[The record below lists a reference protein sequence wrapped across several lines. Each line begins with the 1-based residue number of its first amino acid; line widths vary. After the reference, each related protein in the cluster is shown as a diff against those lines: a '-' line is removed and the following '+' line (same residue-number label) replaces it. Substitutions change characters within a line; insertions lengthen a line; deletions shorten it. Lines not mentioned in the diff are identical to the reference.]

1 MVFVTAVV
9 DVLELPEDV
18 PPAAART
25 IGRTLAELPEH
36 RRATFTLRVR
46 RRYPELL
53 EGLAVYP
60 DPPAVAGDAL
70 VLAAEAYAARSA
82 ELHLLDES
90 RLLAPD
96 WFQQPSMVGYAAYTE
111 RYAAPGTGLAG
122 VADRVDHLRDL
133 GVSYL
138 HLMPLLQ
145 PRPVPNDGG
154 YAVADYRTVR
164 PDLGTTEDLEGLAS
178 TLRAEGISLCLDLVL
193 NHVAQEHDWAKA
205 ARGGDARYRDYFYVY
220 PDRAEPDAYEATLP
234 EVFPDFA
241 PGNFTYDEDLQA
253 WVWTTFNSWQ
263 WDLNWSNPDVFC
275 EMADVILY
283 LGNLGVEVLRLDAI
297 AFTWK
302 RKGTNCQNQPEVH
315 SLTQALRALTRI
327 AAPAVTFK
335 AEAIVGPDDLV
346 HYLGRGVH
354 HAKVSDLA
362 YHNSLMVQIW
372 SMLASRDVT
381 LAAHALSRIPDTPS
395 STAWITYVRCHDDI
409 GWAIDD
415 RDAAEVQLNGFEH
428 RGFLSE
434 FYSGHFAGSFAQGLV
449 FQHNPDTGDKRI
461 SGTTASLAGLG
472 TAIASGDTRQL
483 DDAIGRILIAHAIVL
498 GWGGIPVLW
507 SGDEIAAL
515 NDQSWAEMPEHS
527 GDNRWAHRPA
537 LEWDVVTSLSAA
549 QDSSPQARV
558 YAGLQQL
565 LRARRDLPALH
576 ASVKAEAL
584 PTSVQG
590 VLGVRRAHPIG
601 VMVGLYNMTEQDRYV
616 PGWWVREQGLDPYTA
631 HDHLAGAPAEMTEFD
646 DLLLT
651 AYQALW
657 LTAKP

>member
-1 MVFVTAVV
+1 MTAVV
-9 DVLELPEDV
+9 DASELPADV
-18 PPAAART
+18 PSRAARA
-25 IGRTLAELPEH
+25 IEEILADLPKH
-36 RRATFTLRVR
+36 RRATFVLRVR
-46 RRYPELL
+46 RRYADLL
-53 EGLAVYP
+53 DGLGVYL
-60 DPPAVAGDAL
+60 DPRAVAGEAL
-70 VLAAEAYAARSA
+70 ILAARAYASRSE
-82 ELHLLDES
+82 ELHLLDER
-90 RLLAPD
+90 RLLEPD

-111 RYAAPGTGLAG
+111 RYAAPGAGLAG
-122 VADRVDHLRDL
+122 VAAKVDHLRDL
-133 GVSYL
+133 GVTYL

-145 PRPVPNDGG
+145 PRPAPNDGG

-164 PDLGTTEDLEGLAS
+164 PDLGTTEDLQGLADA
-178 TLRAEGISLCLDLVL
+178 LRAEGISLCLDVVL
-193 NHVAQEHDWAKA
+193 NHVAQEHQWARA
-205 ARGGDARYRDYFYVY
+205 ARDGDARYRDYFYVY
-220 PDRAEPDAYEATLP
+220 PDREEPDAYEATLP

-241 PGNFTYDEDLQA
+241 PGNFTFDEDLGG
-253 WVWTTFNSWQ
+253 WVWTTFNSYQ

-275 EMADVILY
+275 EMAEVIFY

-302 RKGTNCQNQPEVH
+302 RKATNCQNQPEVH
-315 SLTQALRALTRI
+315 ALTQALRALTRI
-327 AAPAVTFK
+327 AQPAVTFK

-354 HAKVSDLA
+354 HGKVSDLA

-381 LAAHALSRIPDTPS
+381 LAAHALSRIPNTPG

-415 RDAAEVQLNGFEH
+415 GDAAAVQLNGFEH

-434 FYSGHFAGSFAQGLV
+434 FYAGQFGGSFADGLV

-461 SGTTASLAGLG
+461 SGTTASLAGV
-472 TAIASGDTRQL
+472 ASALATGDQRQL
-483 DDAIGRILIAHAIVL
+483 DDAIGRVLIAHAVIL

-515 NDQSWAEMPEHS
+515 NDEAWARVPEHA

-537 LEWDVVTSLSAA
+537 LDWEVVAGLSQAPN
-549 QDSSPQARV
+549 SSPQARV

-565 LRARRDLPALH
+565 LRARRGVPHLH

-584 PTSVQG
+584 PTSVPG
-590 VLGVRRAHPIG
+590 VLGVRRAHPMG
-601 VMVGLYNMTEQDRYV
+601 AMVGLYNMTEQDRYV
-616 PGWWVREQGLDPYTA
+616 PGWWVREQGLDPYA
-631 HDHLAGAPAEMTEFD
+631 VHDHIAGRLLEVTEYD
-646 DLLLT
+646 DVMLT
-651 AYQALW
+651 GYQALW
-657 LTAKP
+657 LTGTG